1 MAAHSVFYSKL
12 ISKKNSYFIL
22 FFVCVI
28 TVAANILASQSY
40 PQIMFDVMEGKTSA
54 TAEYLKHIWGTP
66 QFVYEIKNIRDHKDE
81 AILKE
86 MNAEESAQNK
96 MIESLKSTIKQ
107 YPYAP
112 EPYYN
117 LSLIYEQRG
126 EHKKSL
132 EYLQSARQIDPSLQ

>member
-12 ISKKNSYFIL
+12 VSKKNSYFIL

-28 TVAANILASQSY
+28 TVAANILASQSF
-40 PQIMFDVMEGKTSA
+40 PQIMYDVMGGSTSA
-54 TAEYLKHIWGTP
+54 TAEYLKRIWGTQ
-66 QFVYEIKNIRDHKDE
+66 QFAYEIKNIKEHNE
-81 AILKE
+81 ESILKE
-86 MNAEESAQNK
+86 MNAEESEQNK
-96 MIESLKSTIKQ
+96 MIEALKSTIKQ

-117 LSLIYEQRG
+117 LSLIYAQRG
-126 EHKKSL
+126 QHERSL

>member
-22 FFVCVI
+22 FFVCFI
-28 TVAANILASQSY
+28 TVAVNILASQSY
-40 PQIMFDVMEGKTSA
+40 PQIMYEVMGGNTAA
-54 TAEYLKHIWGTP
+54 TAEYLKRIWGTP
-66 QFVYEIKNIRDHKDE
+66 QFTYEIKNIKEHNNE

-86 MNAEESAQNK
+86 MNAEESQQNK
-96 MIESLKSTIKQ
+96 MIESLKATIKQ

-117 LSLIYEQRG
+117 LSLIYGQRG
-126 EHKKSL
+126 QLDLSL
-132 EYLQSARQIDPSLQ
+132 KYLQSARQIDPSLQ